1 MVLASL
7 GRTLP
12 IGCGAD
18 EPPGNKWHMEIM
30 FTQLTKT
37 RGFTAGSCWEE
48 RFRDFDLAI
57 GDQDPVDQECD
68 QGPLLL
74 ACGLSSPGCRT
85 RWQNASRDV
94 TIPASFALPIALSF
108 QLFFLGCQ
116 GVLFLC
122 QFLAPPLML
131 R

>member
-1 MVLASL
+1 MSI
-7 GRTLP
+7 P
-12 IGCGAD
+12 
-18 EPPGNKWHMEIM
+18 
-30 FTQLTKT
+30 
-37 RGFTAGSCWEE
+37 
-48 RFRDFDLAI
+48 DFDLAI

-74 ACGLSSPGCRT
+74 ACGLSSPRT
-85 RWQNASRDV
+85 DTLAKRLNRRHHTSKL
-94 TIPASFALPIALSF
+94 ALPIALSF

-122 QFLAPPLML
+122 QFLAPPLIL